1 MPSPSKTPTDSG
13 AITAEFAVTLPV
25 VVASVL
31 FAVGAI
37 ATANSQLQV
46 QQLAGFAVRALSQGE
61 PEDSVRQALKSIDP
75 LTVLA
80 TGLNDGVICAEVSKP
95 LSGAMK
101 LLEMVPQAKACSW
114 VGKYFEP

>member
-1 MPSPSKTPTDSG
+1 M
-13 AITAEFAVTLPV
+13 